1 VSGEALVAVE
11 GLRFA
16 YGPVCAVEDLSLEVR
31 RGEMFGL
38 IGPDGAGKTTTL
50 RILLG
55 LLAPLRGSVATCGLS
70 PRRQRRQLSGR
81 VGYLSQ
87 RFSLYGDLTV
97 DENIAFFAEIHGVG
111 GWPVRRDAL
120 LEMVRMTPFRDR
132 LADRLSGG
140 MKQKLALACT
150 LIHTPELLVLDEP
163 TTGVDPVSRRD
174 FWRLLARL
182 QRDGLTI
189 LLTTPYLD
197 EAERCTRVALM
208 DQGRLLVTDAPDALR
223 AGAGRVLEVVA
234 LPRHQAAEILREQ
247 PGVEEVVAFGERVH
261 VTLGGGGGDATRLE
275 AALRERGIE
284 VALMRSITPSL
295 EDVFI
300 QRIRK
305 AGGAEGEGPARA
317 LAAEAGEGT

>member
-1 VSGEALVAVE
+1 MSDVLVAVE
-11 GLRFA
+11 GLRHLYGGVEAVKGISFA
-16 YGPVCAVEDLSLEVR
+16 VR

-50 RILLG
+50 RIVLG
-55 LLAPLRGSVATCGLS
+55 LLAPVEGRVATCGLE
-70 PRRQRRQLSGR
+70 PARQRRELSGR

-87 RFSLYGDLTV
+87 RFSLYGDLSV
-97 DENIAFFAEIHGVG
+97 DENIAFFAEIHGVS
-111 GWPVRRDAL
+111 GWQPRRDAL
-120 LEMVRMTPFRDR
+120 LEMVRMTPFRAR

-150 LIHTPELLVLDEP
+150 LVHTPDLLVLDEP

-208 DQGRLLVTDAPDALR
+208 DEGRLLVTDTPDALR
-223 AGAGRVLEVVA
+223 AAAGRILEVVA
-234 LPRHQAAEILREQ
+234 RPHRAAADLLRARSDVQ
-247 PGVEEVVAFGERVH
+247 EVVAYGERLH
-261 VTLGGGGGDATRLE
+261 VALPGLAADAGAARVQD
-275 AALRERGIE
+275 ALRAAGIE
-284 VALMRSITPSL
+284 VALIRPITPSL

-300 QRIRK
+300 QRIRE
-305 AGGAEGEGPARA
+305 EGARA
-317 LAAEAGEGT
+317 

>member
-1 VSGEALVAVE
+1 VTDALVDVSSLRHAYGAVE
-11 GLRFA
+11 
-16 YGPVCAVEDLSLEVR
+16 AVKGISFGVA

-50 RILLG
+50 RIVLG
-55 LLAPLRGSVATCGLS
+55 LLSPLEGHVLTCGLQ
-70 PRRQRRQLSGR
+70 PARQRRALSGR

-97 DENIAFFAEIHGVG
+97 DENIAFFAEIHGVS
-111 GWPVRRDAL
+111 GWKPRRDAL
-120 LEMVRMTPFRDR
+120 LDMVRMTPFRDR

-150 LIHTPELLVLDEP
+150 LVHTPELLVLDEP

-208 DQGRLLVTDAPDALR
+208 DEGRLLVTDTPDTLR
-223 AGAGRVLEVVA
+223 ATGGQVLEVVA
-234 LPRHQAAEILREQ
+234 RPQRGAAELLRAR
-247 PGVEEVVAFGERVH
+247 PDVRDVVAFGARLH
-261 VTLGGGGGDATRLE
+261 VSLSGGAAAAGME
-275 AALRERGIE
+275 EALRAAGID
-284 VALMRSITPSL
+284 VALVRPITPSL

-300 QRIRK
+300 QRVHTE
-305 AGGAEGEGPARA
+305 GAPS
-317 LAAEAGEGT
+317 